1 MSVPSPWVQRHA
13 ALIDAGAT
21 VLDYACGSGRHAR
34 WLAAAGWHVTAI
46 DRDAAAI
53 CSLNGIANIEAICA
67 DLEEGKWPLEN
78 RTFQAVVVTRY
89 LFRPRFANLLDCLAP
104 NGVLIY
110 ETYMQ
115 GQEEFGR
122 PSNPDFLLRPGE
134 LLERLTE
141 DFSVVAF
148 EQGRVNMPAPAVMQR
163 LCAVKG
169 RNVFSIPQQ
178 TVN

>member
-1 MSVPSPWVQRHA
+1 
-13 ALIDAGAT
+13 
-21 VLDYACGSGRHAR
+21 
-34 WLAAAGWHVTAI
+34 
-46 DRDAAAI
+46 
-53 CSLNGIANIEAICA
+53 
-67 DLEEGKWPLEN
+67 
-78 RTFQAVVVTRY
+78 
-89 LFRPRFANLLDCLAP
+89 
-104 NGVLIY
+104 
-110 ETYMQ
+110 MQ